1 MLIFILNK
9 KIITSLCLLKERS
22 ILNIRYLLILL
33 KSIFFINIIN
43 NLNSFSLSRNI
54 GYFSNEYNYNYNL
67 YIISMIITL
76 IIYIILNI
84 NSFIP
89 QKLNINSYFTI
100 LNNMK
105 FYYIHYKYKILKKVW
120 NQLNI
125 LEYYLIILFVLIG
138 AMLIIYSGDLI
149 SLFLSIEL
157 QSYGLYII
165 SSIYKNSELSNYSG
179 LMYFLL
185 GSLSSSIILL
195 SIACIYYYIG
205 NTNLNYIY
213 IIYNLNNEIYI
224 EFNNNINFIKNISYQ
239 IYWYNILY
247 NLHYFLILSS
257 IGFLFKISAA
267 PFHFWAPTVYDG
279 VPTIVT
285 MFIAIIPKISILI
298 FLSNL
303 IKYTCI
309 SFIKINLLNNL
320 IFSAI
325 LSILIGSILG
335 LSQLRLKKLYAYST
349 INHIGYILI
358 ALAINSLESIKSF
371 IFYLIQYS
379 FLNLNIFIILY
390 SLGYLMFIIKN
401 NNITD
406 KFNSPIQYIYQLKG
420 YFYLNPILAISLCIS
435 LLSFIGIPPL
445 IGFYGKQLILSST
458 IEAKKYFL
466 VLLII
471 ITSVISAIY
480 YLNLIKFKF
489 FIKPKLNIIFFNLKL
504 GFSLKDLY
512 IYIHILQKI
521 FFSIKLLKK
530 LKYCNVLY
538 TLSSNIT
545 IIIVIITI
553 LSLVYVCIHD
563 RFIIFINILSIYFI

>member
-22 ILNIRYLLILL
+22 ILNNRYILILL
-33 KSIFFINIIN
+33 KSIFCINIIN
-43 NLNSFSLSRNI
+43 NINNISLSRNI

-67 YIISMIITL
+67 YIISMIIML

-105 FYYIHYKYKILKKVW
+105 FYYIHYKYKILKKIW

-125 LEYYLIILFVLIG
+125 LEYYLIVLFVLIG

-213 IIYNLNNEIYI
+213 IIYNINNEIYLD
-224 EFNNNINFIKNISYQ
+224 FNNNINFIKDISYPL
-239 IYWYNILY
+239 YWYNILY
-247 NLHYFLILSS
+247 NLNYFLILSS

-320 IFSAI
+320 IFSGI

-358 ALAINSLESIKSF
+358 AIAINSLESIKSF

-466 VLLII
+466 VFLII

-480 YLNLIKFKF
+480 YLNLIKIKF
-489 FIKPKLNIIFFNLKL
+489 FIKPKLNIIYFNLKL
-504 GFSLKDLY
+504 GFSFKDLY
-512 IYIHILQKI
+512 KYIHILQKI

-530 LKYCNVLY
+530 LKYYNVLY

-545 IIIVIITI
+545 IIIVIITL
-553 LSLVYVCIHD
+553 LSLVYVWIHD
-563 RFIIFINILSIYFI
+563 RFIILINILSIYFL

>member
-1 MLIFILNK
+1 
-9 KIITSLCLLKERS
+9 
-22 ILNIRYLLILL
+22 
-33 KSIFFINIIN
+33 
-43 NLNSFSLSRNI
+43 
-54 GYFSNEYNYNYNL
+54 
-67 YIISMIITL
+67 
-76 IIYIILNI
+76 
-84 NSFIP
+84 
-89 QKLNINSYFTI
+89 
-100 LNNMK
+100 
-105 FYYIHYKYKILKKVW
+105 
-120 NQLNI
+120 
-125 LEYYLIILFVLIG
+125 
-138 AMLIIYSGDLI
+138 
-149 SLFLSIEL
+149 
-157 QSYGLYII
+157 
-165 SSIYKNSELSNYSG
+165 
-179 LMYFLL
+179 
-185 GSLSSSIILL
+185 
-195 SIACIYYYIG
+195 
-205 NTNLNYIY
+205 
-213 IIYNLNNEIYI
+213 
-224 EFNNNINFIKNISYQ
+224 
-239 IYWYNILY
+239 
-247 NLHYFLILSS
+247 
-257 IGFLFKISAA
+257 
-267 PFHFWAPTVYDG
+267 
-279 VPTIVT
+279 

-401 NNITD
+401 SNITD

-420 YFYLNPILAISLCIS
+420 YFYLNPILAICLCIS

-480 YLNLIKFKF
+480 YLNLIKIKF
-489 FIKPKLNIIFFNLKL
+489 FIKPKLNITFFNLKL

-563 RFIIFINILSIYFI
+563 RFIILINILSIYFI